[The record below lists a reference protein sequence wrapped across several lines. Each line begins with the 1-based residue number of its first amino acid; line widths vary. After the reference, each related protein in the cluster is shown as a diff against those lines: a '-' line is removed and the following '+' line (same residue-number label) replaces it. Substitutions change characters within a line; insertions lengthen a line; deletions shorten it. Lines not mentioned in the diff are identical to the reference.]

1 MLYKKEK
8 IKNKTRKSE
17 IARYT
22 ISFIFLIVGIS
33 LLAMQPIKQLLMKQQ
48 SEITKT
54 ELKALTPDEIKS
66 AENSDA
72 SYDYDAVH
80 SISLDT
86 ILAAQKNKSKA
97 PMIGEIAIP
106 DIDLNLPIV
115 KGVSDDNLLVGAAT
129 MKPGQEMG
137 IGNYSLASHY
147 SDAYNETLLFA
158 PLIKA
163 NAGMKIY
170 MTDLSKVYTYEI
182 TSVTLVEPTAVEVL
196 DETGE
201 NIITLITCNDMSA
214 TKRRIVRGKL
224 VSVQNSSDVS
234 SDVASHFE
242 AEFKTY

>member
-1 MLYKKEK
+1 MLYKKERPAK
-8 IKNKTRKSE
+8 KVNKLE
-17 IARYT
+17 IIRYI
-22 ISFIFLIVGIS
+22 ISSILIIIGLS
-33 LLAMQPIKQLLMKQQ
+33 LLATQPIKQFLMKQQ
-48 SEITKT
+48 GEVTKS
-54 ELKALTPDEIKS
+54 ELKALTPEEIKS

-72 SYDYDAVH
+72 SYDYDAIH

-86 ILAAQKNKSKA
+86 ILTAQKNKSKA

-163 NAGMKIY
+163 SEGMKIY
-170 MTDLSKVYTYEI
+170 LTDLSKVYIYEV

-201 NIITLITCNDMSA
+201 NIITLVTCNDMSA

-224 VSVQNSSDVS
+224 VSVQKASDVS
-234 SDVASHFE
+234 SDIASHFE